1 LAHFFIKY
9 IYLKVLLKTNMFL
22 IEKEKQI
29 LFLEN
34 LLTKVKNNN
43 ISQDE
48 QREISEFYVNYIFS
62 RSDDKDDEE
71 KILKY
76 TSLGWYIYEFL
87 INK

>member
-1 LAHFFIKY
+1 
-9 IYLKVLLKTNMFL
+9 MFL

-43 ISQDE
+43 ISQEE
-48 QREISEFYVNYIFS
+48 QREISEFYVNYIFN
-62 RSDDKDDEE
+62 RSDHKDDEE
-71 KILKY
+71 KIRKY